1 MSTAPRPRLR
11 THSWEDPAPL
21 AEAARKLGGLEILR
35 AIGAG
40 ELPRPPV
47 LDTLA
52 IDPVEVEPGRVV
64 FEMTPAEWHY
74 NPLGTVHGGVL
85 ATLADTALGC
95 SVHSRMPAGTGYTT
109 LGVSISFLRPV
120 TVGTGRIRCEGTTL
134 SVGRRTA
141 TATATITDLAGRLL
155 GHATTTCLVFPT
167 GDQAPAGAGP
177 HPARETG
184 PIP

>member
-1 MSTAPRPRLR
+1 MSATPNTRSRAC
-11 THSWEDPAPL
+11 TWADPQPT
-21 AEAARKLGGLEILR
+21 AEATRQLSGLEVLR
-35 AIGAG
+35 GISAG
-40 ELPRPPV
+40 RLPRPPV

-85 ATLADTALGC
+85 ATLADTAVGC
-95 SVHSRMPAGTGYTT
+95 SVHSRLPAGTSYTT
-109 LGVSISFLRPV
+109 QGINVSFLRPV
-120 TVGTGRIRCEGTTL
+120 TVDTGRIRCEGIAL

-141 TATATITDLAGRLL
+141 YATATITDLAGRLL

-167 GDQAPAGAGP
+167 GGQQPP
-177 HPARETG
+177 HTSDYPVNVET
-184 PIP
+184 ITR